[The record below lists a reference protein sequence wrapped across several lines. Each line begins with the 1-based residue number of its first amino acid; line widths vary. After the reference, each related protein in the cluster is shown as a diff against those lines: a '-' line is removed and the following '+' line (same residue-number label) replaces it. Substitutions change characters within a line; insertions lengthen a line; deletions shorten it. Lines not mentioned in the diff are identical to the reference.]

1 MREFNLSEKILK
13 RYLKRKRSVSV
24 ALIVTFL
31 ITGGLGLMEEL
42 ALARDLRVR
51 TKEAN
56 IIKPDNGGP
65 SLNTSANKTDVV
77 NIVNPDASGISHN
90 KFTDLSVGA
99 GNGIIFNNS
108 TEHGT
113 SQIGGYVTKNPNLT
127 SNAKTILNEVTGNNI
142 SNINGSVEI
151 FGKKADFILANENGI
166 NVNGATFINTNGV
179 TLTTGAISK
188 DNSGINFDVQK
199 GNILLNGVGTSGS
212 YFNVLAKTIQIYN
225 EISPIEGEARPDIT
239 LIAGQNKIGFDSNDL
254 SKPYVKSSTESKEDK
269 YGIYA
274 TELGAM
280 YGRNIRLIS
289 TGQGLGVKHDGVV
302 FSEEDILI
310 EADGKISVAT
320 LNAKKNIKLKGKD
333 LETKGG
339 IIKVAGKDQINS
351 ISAGND
357 ITFELEGNGTIRSAV
372 QSTGGN
378 IVISAK
384 GLTLQDKTSARLISK
399 NSITLKLSEKLDVQ
413 GVLIPTVS
421 GVDSNKLVI
430 VSNSDGS
437 L

>member
-302 FSEEDILI
+302 FSEGDIAI
-310 EADGKISVAT
+310 EANGNISVAT
-320 LNAKKNIKLKGKD
+320 LNAKKGVKLKGKD

-339 IIKVAGKDQINS
+339 IIKVA
-351 ISAGND
+351 
-357 ITFELEGNGTIRSAV
+357 
-372 QSTGGN
+372 
-378 IVISAK
+378 
-384 GLTLQDKTSARLISK
+384 
-399 NSITLKLSEKLDVQ
+399 
-413 GVLIPTVS
+413 
-421 GVDSNKLVI
+421 
-430 VSNSDGS
+430 
-437 L
+437 